1 VASEA
6 MFALG
11 VSTTRALSLILSEGE
26 TTRRPWYSGRNDAD
40 NIDENDPRLAQFPPE
55 QRRMLIAQLKSMGGK
70 DPDIMI
76 EEKCAITTRVSPSF
90 LRIGHVDLFA
100 RRASGLGADSS
111 ADATLRRQELE
122 KIVEHALFR
131 EYPDVLPGAPL
142 PERTRGML
150 SAFGQRLAALVA
162 GWLRVGFC
170 QGNFN
175 ADNCL
180 VGGRTMDYGPFGFMD
195 QYDPLFA
202 KWTGSGEHFA
212 FINQPNAALANFQTL
227 AISCAPLLAK
237 GDAEVRDAV
246 LEAKDAI
253 LDAVQETWR
262 RKMGFQ
268 YPASAGRADKLW
280 KEMEPLMRQSQA
292 DWITFWRQ
300 LAHVA
305 ALPEGASEEELL
317 APLDAWSDNAG
328 AHSAWY
334 SPLAPAM
341 REEWVK
347 WIRGWRAALEAEG
360 DRAGASARMLK
371 ENPKFVPREWMLVEA
386 YDAANKGDFAP
397 VKLLHELLLD
407 PYAESTPELSA
418 KYYRTAP
425 KAALSK
431 GGTAFMS

>member
-1 VASEA
+1 
-6 MFALG
+6 
-11 VSTTRALSLILSEGE
+11 
-26 TTRRPWYSGRNDAD
+26 
-40 NIDENDPRLAQFPPE
+40 
-55 QRRMLIAQLKSMGGK
+55 
-70 DPDIMI
+70 
-76 EEKCAITTRVSPSF
+76 
-90 LRIGHVDLFA
+90 
-100 RRASGLGADSS
+100 
-111 ADATLRRQELE
+111 
-122 KIVEHALFR
+122 
-131 EYPDVLPGAPL
+131 
-142 PERTRGML
+142 
-150 SAFGQRLAALVA
+150 
-162 GWLRVGFC
+162 
-170 QGNFN
+170 
-175 ADNCL
+175 
-180 VGGRTMDYGPFGFMD
+180 MDYGPFGFMD

-305 ALPEGASEEELL
+305 VLPEGASEEELL

-360 DRAGASARMLK
+360 DRAGAEARMLK

-418 KYYRTAP
+418 KYYCTAP